1 MTRAF
6 YDSSRHYSQ
15 MVNLDLLMKRTIC
28 VFGNSSPEPGS
39 TDYEEARTLGG
50 LLARAG
56 YAVCSGG
63 YYGVMEAVS
72 RGAVEAGGHTVGMTT
87 PFYKLSPNPYVMEEV
102 PVPRW
107 QDRLFAMI
115 ERGDGYVVMKGGTG
129 TLLELAALWES
140 LNKRAIEC
148 RPCAAMEFWAP
159 VLECVRVVERDRR
172 GRTWH
177 EFGASLIEVAAS
189 PEHALEI
196 LVQGLK
202 KNPRPMAATSI
213 DNE

>member
-1 MTRAF
+1 M
-6 YDSSRHYSQ
+6 
-15 MVNLDLLMKRTIC
+15 NRTIC

-39 TDYEEARTLGG
+39 ADYEEARALGG

-72 RGAVEAGGHTVGMTT
+72 RGAVEAGGHTIGMTT
-87 PFYKLSPNPYVMEEV
+87 PFYKLAPNPFVVEEV

-140 LNKRAIEC
+140 LNKRAIAC
-148 RPCAAMEFWAP
+148 RPCVAMEFWAP
-159 VLECVRVVERDRR
+159 VLECVRGVERERR

-177 EFGASLIEVAAS
+177 EFGASLIQVAAS
-189 PEHALEI
+189 PEQALEI
-196 LVQGLK
+196 LAGTLEKVA
-202 KNPRPMAATSI
+202 R
-213 DNE
+213 